1 MDIFWQHVL
10 QIFEYMLLSNKF
22 QTNSEPGGLHTKQVQ
37 DFNKKKTWATLKSYW
52 FWNDS
57 GNICKS
63 KNVLSTSQTHIYI
76 EPELMT
82 PKAGQ
87 TDQKNQG
94 PMVSEVGTCQNAKY
108 LGLAQKRLNSGNFY

>member
-37 DFNKKKTWATLKSYW
+37 DFNKKNLEQPWKVID
-52 FWNDS
+52 FEM
-57 GNICKS
+57 I
-63 KNVLSTSQTHIYI
+63 
-76 EPELMT
+76 
-82 PKAGQ
+82 
-87 TDQKNQG
+87 QG
-94 PMVSEVGTCQNAKY
+94 PTVSEVGTCQNAKY